1 MSELTRRTAA
11 ELAGALTAGELT
23 SVELTEAHLD
33 RIAAVDTDVHAFR
46 HVDREGALADAAE
59 SDARRARGEAR
70 GELDGV
76 PIAVKDVMA
85 TRGLPTTC
93 GSKIL
98 EGWVP
103 PYDATVVTKL
113 REAGLPILGKTNM

>member
-1 MSELTRRTAA
+1 MSGASQTTAA
-11 ELAGALTAGELT
+11 RLAEQLTDGSTT
-23 SVELTEAHLD
+23 SVEVIQRHLD
-33 RIAAVDTDVHAFR
+33 RIGEVDDRVHAFL
-46 HVDREGALADAAE
+46 HVDADGALAQAAE

-70 GELDGV
+70 GPLDGV

-103 PYDATVVTKL
+103 PYDATVVERL
-113 REAGLPILGKTNM
+113 RVALP